1 MNMGAIKLLADTDFK
16 EYVRLNIEAFPAMY
30 PKMSDDQIDGWIKRM
45 QAQQAT
51 GADIQYY
58 GYYGEGKLIGAMRI
72 HTFNINVHSVEMSSG
87 GVGNI
92 CVDLTHR
99 KEHIGREMMEYYH
112 RHFQEK
118 GAPILL
124 LWPFRHD
131 FYMKMGYGYARKY
144 NKYMYKPADLPP
156 GSKEGVGFMGESDIN
171 DMLECFNRYTSATHG
186 MIYKQ
191 RRFFERFI
199 QRFKVVGYRNGDRL
213 EGFMGFNFKKLDPDH
228 PLLQNIEIEYMVF
241 ENPTALS
248 RLLAFLQTQLDQVDR
263 IVFMTYDDD
272 MHYVSRDPRNGV
284 PHIFYIN
291 QESNVQ
297 GLGVMYRILNK
308 EQFFKQLAL
317 HDFNGENIRVRFNV
331 MDSFV
336 PENDGPITV
345 HFKEGRPVIAE
356 GYDVEVS
363 LNIEYLSSL
372 LMGVVDFKKLWTYN
386 LLKVSDESYLD
397 QLDRLFHVRKKPET
411 IEEF

>member
-1 MNMGAIKLLADTDFK
+1 MGDIRRLADEDFK
-16 EYVRLNIEAFPAMY
+16 EYVRISHEAFPAMFT
-30 PKMSDDQIDGWIKRM
+30 KLSDEQIDGWIKRM

-51 GADIQYY
+51 GTGIQYY
-58 GYYGEGKLIGAMRI
+58 GYYRDDRLIGVMRI
-72 HTFNINVHSVEMSSG
+72 HEFVINVHGVEMSSG

-99 KEHIGREMMEYYH
+99 KEHIGKEMMEYYH
-112 RHFQEK
+112 RLFQEK

-144 NKYMYKPADLPP
+144 NKYLYRPADLPR
-156 GSKEGVGFMGESDIN
+156 GSRDGVGFMGESDID
-171 DMLECFNRYTSATHG
+171 DMLECFNRYAAATHG

-199 QRFKVVGYRNGDRL
+199 KRFKVVGYRNGDKV

-228 PLLQNIEIEYMVF
+228 PLLHNIEIEYMVY
-241 ENPTALS
+241 ENPKALG

-263 IVFMTYDDD
+263 VVFMTYDDD
-272 MHYVSRDPRNGV
+272 LHFVSSDPRNDV

-291 QESNVQ
+291 QETNVQ
-297 GLGVMYRILNK
+297 GVGIMYRILDK
-308 EQFFKQLAL
+308 ERFFKQLAP
-317 HDFNGENIRVRFNV
+317 HSFNDETIRVRFNV
-331 MDSFV
+331 RDSFV

-345 HFKEGRPVIAE
+345 HFEEGRPVITE

-372 LMGVVDFKKLWTYN
+372 LMGVVDFRKLWTYG
-386 LLKVSDESYLD
+386 LLEVSDEAYLD
-397 QLDRLFHVRKKPET
+397 QLDRLFQVAKKPET

>member
-1 MNMGAIKLLADTDFK
+1 
-16 EYVRLNIEAFPAMY
+16 
-30 PKMSDDQIDGWIKRM
+30 
-45 QAQQAT
+45 
-51 GADIQYY
+51 
-58 GYYGEGKLIGAMRI
+58 
-72 HTFNINVHSVEMSSG
+72 
-87 GVGNI
+87 
-92 CVDLTHR
+92 
-99 KEHIGREMMEYYH
+99 
-112 RHFQEK
+112 
-118 GAPILL
+118 
-124 LWPFRHD
+124 
-131 FYMKMGYGYARKY
+131 
-144 NKYMYKPADLPP
+144 
-156 GSKEGVGFMGESDIN
+156 
-171 DMLECFNRYTSATHG
+171 
-186 MIYKQ
+186 
-191 RRFFERFI
+191 
-199 QRFKVVGYRNGDRL
+199 
-213 EGFMGFNFKKLDPDH
+213 
-228 PLLQNIEIEYMVF
+228 
-241 ENPTALS
+241 
-248 RLLAFLQTQLDQVDR
+248 
-263 IVFMTYDDD
+263 
-272 MHYVSRDPRNGV
+272 V

>member
-1 MNMGAIKLLADTDFK
+1 MGDIKRLADEDFK
-16 EYVRLNIEAFPAMY
+16 EYVRISNEAFPAMFT
-30 PKMSDDQIDGWIKRM
+30 KLSDEQIDGWIKRM

-51 GADIQYY
+51 GTGIQYY
-58 GYYGEGKLIGAMRI
+58 GYYRDDRLIGVMRI
-72 HTFNINVHSVEMSSG
+72 HEFVINVHGVEMSSG

-99 KEHIGREMMEYYH
+99 KEHIGKEMMEYYH
-112 RHFQEK
+112 RLFQEK

-144 NKYMYKPADLPP
+144 NKYLYRPADLPR
-156 GSKEGVGFMGESDIN
+156 GSREGVGFMGESDID
-171 DMLECFNRYTSATHG
+171 DMLECFNRYAAATHG

-199 QRFKVVGYRNGDRL
+199 KRFKVVGYRNGDKV
-213 EGFMGFNFKKLDPDH
+213 EGFMGFNFKKFDPDH
-228 PLLQNIEIEYMVF
+228 PLLHNIEIEYMVY
-241 ENPTALS
+241 ENPKALG

-263 IVFMTYDDD
+263 VVFMTYDDD
-272 MHYVSRDPRNGV
+272 LHFVSSDPRNDV

-291 QESNVQ
+291 QETNVQ
-297 GLGVMYRILNK
+297 GVGIMYRILDK
-308 EQFFKQLAL
+308 ERFFKQLAP
-317 HDFNGENIRVRFNV
+317 HSFNDETIRVRFNV
-331 MDSFV
+331 RDSFV

-345 HFKEGRPVIAE
+345 HFEEGRPVITE

-372 LMGVVDFKKLWTYN
+372 LMGVVDFRKLWTYG
-386 LLKVSDESYLD
+386 LLEVSDEAYLD
-397 QLDRLFHVRKKPET
+397 QLDRLFQVAKKPET

>member
-1 MNMGAIKLLADTDFK
+1 MGDIRRLADEDFK
-16 EYVRLNIEAFPAMY
+16 EYVRISHEAFPAMFT
-30 PKMSDDQIDGWIKRM
+30 KLSDEQIDGWIKLM

-51 GADIQYY
+51 GTGIQYY
-58 GYYGEGKLIGAMRI
+58 GYYRDDRLIGVMRI
-72 HTFNINVHSVEMSSG
+72 HEFVINVHGVEMSSG

-99 KEHIGREMMEYYH
+99 KEHIGKEMMEYYH
-112 RHFQEK
+112 RLFQEK

-144 NKYMYKPADLPP
+144 NKYLYRPADLPR
-156 GSKEGVGFMGESDIN
+156 GSRDGVGFMGESDID
-171 DMLECFNRYTSATHG
+171 DMLECFNRYAAATHG

-199 QRFKVVGYRNGDRL
+199 KRFKVVGYRNGDKV

-228 PLLQNIEIEYMVF
+228 PLLHNIEIEYMVY
-241 ENPTALS
+241 ENPKALG

-263 IVFMTYDDD
+263 VVFMTYDDD
-272 MHYVSRDPRNGV
+272 LHFVSSDPRNDV

-291 QESNVQ
+291 QETNVQ
-297 GLGVMYRILNK
+297 GVGIMYRILDK
-308 EQFFKQLAL
+308 ERFFKQLAP
-317 HDFNGENIRVRFNV
+317 HSFNDETIRVRFNV
-331 MDSFV
+331 RDSFV

-345 HFKEGRPVIAE
+345 HFEEGRPVITE

-372 LMGVVDFKKLWTYN
+372 LMGVVDFRKLWTYG
-386 LLKVSDESYLD
+386 LLEVSDEAYID
-397 QLDRLFHVRKKPET
+397 QLDRLFQVAKKPET